1 MPLMRPGLIAGTSAG
16 RGDALATPDARD
28 NGRRRLIAFAVL
40 GIASYALAMVATLPA
55 SVAFRNKPWR
65 TGVSGTV
72 WNGEVGVTG
81 GSVVKWSWSPLRSL
95 TSLGYAAD
103 FRVTGPD
110 TDLGGRVLAG
120 FSSKVFDKV
129 SGSANVALLQ
139 VLQPNLPFTCEMTAQ
154 VEIERA
160 EFGGS
165 GQMMKGTTVSDPG
178 SCAPRIV
185 GGATQLPS
193 LIMTSEKIGTQT
205 RIRVAPAAQRLKT
218 LLNGTLSE
226 SGELVVSLT
235 PEGADAMPFMG
246 LRAGVP
252 IHTKL

>member
-1 MPLMRPGLIAGTSAG
+1 
-16 RGDALATPDARD
+16 
-28 NGRRRLIAFAVL
+28 
-40 GIASYALAMVATLPA
+40 MVATTPA
-55 SVAFRNKPWR
+55 SVAVGNRPWVAG
-65 TGVSGTV
+65 TSGTV

-103 FRVTGPD
+103 FRVTGAD

-120 FSSKVFDKV
+120 LTSKVFDKV
-129 SGSANVALLQ
+129 SGSASMTLLQ
-139 VLQPNLPFTCEMTAQ
+139 VLQPNLPFTCDMTVQ

-165 GQMMKGTTVSDPG
+165 GQMMNGNIVTDPG

-193 LIMTSEKIGTQT
+193 LILTSEKIGTET
-205 RIRVAPAAQRLKT
+205 RIRLAPAAQRRKV
-218 LLNGTLSE
+218 LLNGTLGE
-226 SGELVVSLT
+226 SGAMVVSLT
-235 PEGADAMPFMG
+235 PDGAAMMPFIG

-252 IHTKL
+252 FKRGR